1 MHIRLRQIQDVKCSK
16 IVCDIIVIP
25 LAHESIVYN
34 YYSIYEY
41 AKLLI
46 KKKINFMFPLLSGPL
61 GNIATTYGSRGNSRA
76 NSRSGSKE
84 NLCEDCVQNPLDLVD
99 ASIQVQSLFQ
109 NQNSIFSPDICRSEI

>member
-1 MHIRLRQIQDVKCSK
+1 
-16 IVCDIIVIP
+16 
-25 LAHESIVYN
+25 
-34 YYSIYEY
+34 
-41 AKLLI
+41 
-46 KKKINFMFPLLSGPL
+46 MFPLLSGPL

-109 NQNSIFSPDICRSEI
+109 NQNSIFSPDICRSEIWSLL

>member
-1 MHIRLRQIQDVKCSK
+1 MKCSK

-25 LAHESIVYN
+25 LAHESIFYS

-41 AKLLI
+41 AKLLK
-46 KKKINFMFPLLSGPL
+46 KKKINFLFPLLSGPL
-61 GNIATTYGSRGNSRA
+61 GNIASTYGSRGNSRA

-109 NQNSIFSPDICRSEI
+109 YQNSIFSPDICRSEI

>member
-1 MHIRLRQIQDVKCSK
+1 MNSIIRSEIISPVK
-16 IVCDIIVIP
+16 
-25 LAHESIVYN
+25 
-34 YYSIYEY
+34 Y